1 MATLTFFGATQQVT
15 GSCYLIQTASGRILL
30 ECGMVQGE
38 NTRDKEKQKM
48 FPFYPST
55 VDAVV
60 LSHAHLDHSGLLPQL
75 VADGFSG
82 PIYVTDPTYD
92 LLDLMLKDSANLYF
106 QDLEWTNRHRLRSGK
121 EPLEPQYT
129 MDDVEH
135 VLELRH
141 SIDYG
146 VLQEVIPGI
155 ELRYHDAGHIIGSAI
170 VELDIRDGG
179 KTRKLVFSGDL
190 GNSYSPLM
198 RDPDVLEKAD
208 ILLLESTYGD
218 RDHRPL
224 KETLEEFRQAL
235 QTATEKGGNVLI
247 PAFAVGRT
255 QDLIYHLGQLYHDGA
270 LSQQS
275 VFIDSPMAISAS
287 RIYERHTH
295 LFNQD
300 NPAFRKVIDEGWD
313 KWLPILRYTSSPS
326 ESMAL
331 NQITGGAVIIAGSGM
346 CTGGRIRHHFKHN
359 LWRSNAQVII
369 AGFQARGTLG
379 RKLVDGA
386 TMVNVLGNEIAVK
399 ATIHTIGG
407 FSAHAGQSQLLAWAE
422 KFAHPRPRLFLIHG
436 EIDKMLALQ
445 KRFVSDHDWDAYI
458 PSLGE
463 LVHL

>member
-55 VDAVV
+55 VDAVI

-313 KWLPILRYTSSPS
+313 KWLPILRYTASPS

-346 CTGGRIRHHFKHN
+346 CTGGRICHHFKHN